1 VGAGVNRS
9 RDLRGWLVDQPARA
23 DRPSGS
29 RALEPWHVGC
39 SRPLAV
45 MSIKVV
51 LAAAVVTT
59 TGCLGPDYDELAIEC
74 EGKCDG
80 LSSIRA
86 LVSDARELDLQDLIN
101 VGAGYATEELDD
113 QLDLLDFV
121 SFQLRPTEL
130 YAPAHVA
137 AEDLTLKDLDG
148 LVSGLASRYGESAL
162 TTEVNAVRR
171 RHLETTGKRVYAEAA
186 FRLDAALGHS
196 WSVPAAGFDG
206 GSITLGFD
214 AGADLEARVITAH
227 RSENGGLVG
236 APLAAIRAS
245 RGFVLPRSLD
255 DVRAMA
261 AGESFAL
268 SGRGRLGLNLG
279 AGVPI
284 LIANPTSWLTY
295 SLVVTAG
302 LRSAFEGDVDIQL
315 VRLEGDEVVVDVGVE
330 AAGLIHGSIAL
341 RDGWGIQ
348 GLIETHVSIGPVN
361 VDLGELLDK
370 ALQQKVASKLSLIR
384 AAAERTQTSMRMSV
398 ARLRFRLD
406 ASDPTGGRAQ
416 ALAQALRGDLRL
428 AQALAARGDAGVVAD
443 FDMVRS
449 GASAISYAGVD
460 VLGMSFYRRAAESE
474 GDAVIQTP
482 GGVLSLLWESLHR
495 ESGWFF
501 SSHGYTRIGVAGLR
515 FDAREPG
522 VAFGETNLFLQTQE
536 GDEFMERDK
545 VIDQLDSLIVAVG
558 GKDALRAIEQRGNEL
573 ERLIVARCPLPE
585 TGEYYD
591 ESCNVGLNGDP
602 DVIALRAAA
611 LADLDAAIAGLPPD
625 TRDLIHAVGDLRLA
639 AQSIADPVAAAVG
652 PTASMVANFRLDDA
666 ALRAVLTRDKLGMK
680 SAVLALMD
688 ATQLDRYSTD
698 PAGERTAIRDRSQAT
713 ADRMGAVFQ
722 RHADDYQRLLSIDGA
737 SIETLGKIGANA
749 IEVRFPVDSR
759 NRAKYADAVAS
770 SVAQSR
776 ARVVGDLFEAL
787 RAEADDMPGSGG
799 SRAPHPEQLAAF
811 ALLALS
817 PPAHVELRVDF
828 KTDNDSCSLCGD
840 RERYDAAGFA
850 GLDRYARGPDAS
862 PIAAGLFDIDAIIA
876 APR

>member
-1 VGAGVNRS
+1 MS
-9 RDLRGWLVDQPARA
+9 TRA
-23 DRPSGS
+23 
-29 RALEPWHVGC
+29 A
-39 SRPLAV
+39 
-45 MSIKVV
+45 
-51 LAAAVVTT
+51 LAAVALTT
-59 TGCLGPDYDELAIEC
+59 AAGCVGTDYDELGIEC

-86 LVSDARELDLQDLIN
+86 LVSDARKLDLQDLIN
-101 VGAGYATEELDD
+101 VSAGYATEELND
-113 QLDLLDFV
+113 QLDLLDFA

-130 YAPAHVA
+130 YAPAHVV

-148 LVSGLASRYGESAL
+148 LVSGLAARYGESAL

-171 RHLETTGKRVYAEAA
+171 RHLESSGKRVYAESA
-186 FRLDAALGHS
+186 FRVVAALDHG
-196 WSVPAAGFDG
+196 WSIPAAGLAGD
-206 GSITLGFD
+206 GSISLGFA
-214 AGADLEARVITAH
+214 AGVDLEARVISAH
-227 RSENGGLVG
+227 PTENGGLLG
-236 APLAAIRAS
+236 APLGAIRAS
-245 RGFVLPRSLD
+245 RGFVLPRSLA

-261 AGESFAL
+261 PGESFAL

-284 LIANPTSWLTY
+284 LIANPASWLTY

-302 LRSAFEGDVDIQL
+302 LRTAFEGDVDIQL
-315 VRLEGDEVVVDVGVE
+315 VRLEADEVVVDVGVRT
-330 AAGLIHGSIAL
+330 ATLLHGSIAL

-348 GLIETHVSIGPVN
+348 GLVESHVSIGPVN
-361 VDLGELLDK
+361 LDLGELLDK

-398 ARLRFRLD
+398 ARLRFQLD
-406 ASDPTGGRAQ
+406 GADPTGGREQ

-428 AQALAARGDAGVVAD
+428 AQALAARGDSGVVAE
-443 FDMVRS
+443 FDLVRS

-460 VLGMSFYRRAAESE
+460 VLGMSFYYRTAESE
-474 GDAVIQTP
+474 GAAVIQTP

-495 ESGWFF
+495 EGGWFF
-501 SSHGYTRIGVAGLR
+501 TSHGYTRIGVAGLR

-522 VAFGETNLFLQTQE
+522 VAVGETNLFLQTQE
-536 GDEFMERDK
+536 GDKFMERDK
-545 VIDQLDSLIVAVG
+545 VIDQLDSLIVSVA

-573 ERLIVARCPLPE
+573 ERLIVIRCPLPE
-585 TGEYYD
+585 MGEYYD
-591 ESCNVGLNGDP
+591 ESCNVGLSSDP
-602 DVIALRAAA
+602 DVIALRAQA
-611 LADLDAAIAGLPPD
+611 LADLDAAIDHLPAD

-639 AQSIADPVAAAVG
+639 AQSIADPAAAAVG

-666 ALRAVLTRDKLGMK
+666 ALRAVLGKDKLGMK

-688 ATQLDRYSTD
+688 ATQLDRYGAD
-698 PAGERTAIRDRSQAT
+698 APGERTAIRERSQAT
-713 ADRMGAVFQ
+713 AERMGNVFQ

-737 SIETLGKIGANA
+737 TIETLGKIGSNA
-749 IEVRFPVDSR
+749 IEVRFAVDAR
-759 NRAKYADAVAS
+759 NRPRYEEAVSS

-776 ARVVGDLFEAL
+776 ARVVGELFEDL
-787 RAEADDMPGSGG
+787 REEADDMPGSGG

-811 ALLALS
+811 ALLALA

-828 KTDNDSCSLCGD
+828 KTDNSSCSLCGD

-850 GLDRYARGPDAS
+850 GLDRYARGPESS